1 MKYTIEAT
9 GKECI
14 ETLELHDGSKY
25 INRHKRTNFGSEGKL
40 SIYDQMESNGICDEL
55 LEKASD
61 ALGSIYAIDF
71 MDMAELD
78 C

>member
-25 INRHKRTNFGSEGKL
+25 INRHKRIDFGSQGGR
-40 SIYDQMESNGICDEL
+40 SICDQMESDGICDEL

-61 ALGSIYAIDF
+61 VLESIYATDL